1 MVCNSSILLKSR
13 CVWLILE
20 NRLNSNK
27 IPNDS
32 FDKSQRVFNNLG
44 EEVVGVFL
52 VNYQRALDVLD
63 ASSKYRRNAR
73 KYDEY

>member
-32 FDKSQRVFNNLG
+32 FDKSQHVFNNLG

-63 ASSKYRRNAR
+63 ASSKYRRNVR

>member
-1 MVCNSSILLKSR
+1 
-13 CVWLILE
+13 LILE

-32 FDKSQRVFNNLG
+32 FDESQRVFNSLG

-63 ASSKYRRNAR
+63 ASSKYRRNVR